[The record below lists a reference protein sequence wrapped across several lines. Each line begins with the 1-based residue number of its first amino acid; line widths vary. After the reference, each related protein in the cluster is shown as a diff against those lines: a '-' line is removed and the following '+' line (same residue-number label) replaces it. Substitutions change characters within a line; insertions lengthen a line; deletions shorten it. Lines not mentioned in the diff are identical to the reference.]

1 VRQIER
7 RIIRAGAETGRSG
20 AGEDPLNASA
30 ASGSMRGMGSER
42 SVRWAVRRVTETGS
56 TNADL
61 LADAQRGAP
70 EGSALVA
77 ESQTAGRGR
86 LGRHWVTPPGTAL
99 GVSVLFRPPVSAR
112 SRLGWLPLLPG
123 LALLDAVRERIGESV
138 PVRSRVPQGIRH
150 TPGRD
155 GAQLTRRESP
165 IRPWH
170 GRRISQRV
178 RHHRGMGLP
187 AKLLVPGEREVMS
200 VRTHWKSLATPV
212 VLLFAVT
219 AFVSFCAALVPT
231 GSYRHGVRVAIGVA
245 GGLLL
250 LRLSVWPFLQWLT
263 TTHRVREGG
272 HGPLDGHRHGRL
284 PWCRSF
290 GPPQLS
296 QRGHRTRA
304 ADMPRGPLD
313 GSNNPGPHSTHGA
326 VKKSG
331 QVRTTDHP

>member
-77 ESQTAGRGR
+77 ESGRGR

-112 SRLGWLPLLPG
+112 SRLGWLPLLSG
-123 LALLDAVRERIGESV
+123 LAILDAVRERIGESV

-187 AKLLVPGEREVMS
+187 AKLLV
-200 VRTHWKSLATPV
+200 
-212 VLLFAVT
+212 
-219 AFVSFCAALVPT
+219 LVPT